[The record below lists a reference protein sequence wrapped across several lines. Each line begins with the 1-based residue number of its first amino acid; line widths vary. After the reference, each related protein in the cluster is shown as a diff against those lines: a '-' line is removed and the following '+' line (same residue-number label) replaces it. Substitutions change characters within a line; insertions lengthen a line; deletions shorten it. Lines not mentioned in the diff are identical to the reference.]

1 MENQSRCTY
10 GKSALSS
17 SFPGAGFNV
26 CVDYECCVSGTLLA
40 LSDLTRSPLSTTE
53 EELYVTAAAAS
64 CVSLSFYVVPTL
76 AGDHNCL

>member
-1 MENQSRCTY
+1 MGNQSRCTY

-40 LSDLTRSPLSTTE
+40 LSDLTLSPHSTTGE
-53 EELYVTAAAAS
+53 EPYVTAAAS
-64 CVSLSFYVVPTL
+64 CV
-76 AGDHNCL
+76 

>member
-1 MENQSRCTY
+1 MANQSRCTY

-40 LSDLTRSPLSTTE
+40 LSDLTRSPLSTTGE
-53 EELYVTAAAAS
+53 ERYVMSLQQHHVCDYLLCCAYTCRAS
-64 CVSLSFYVVPTL
+64 
-76 AGDHNCL
+76 